1 MLKLASMAR
10 IRRLKIT
17 LKARAYRAF
26 VSFTE
31 NPKRYGW
38 LFAML
43 LCTPMVLL
51 VYDGYRLQRELAI
64 TSDQMLQERL
74 PAIERFNDT
83 KAALTRYQLMLQT
96 WFSNASINNQK
107 RLEHARNT
115 ANTLFEQINE
125 QELTQLWQQTL
136 TLEYQLQAET
146 QLTDQ
151 QVSEQ
156 QATFKLQKISF
167 LVGQLHNITAT
178 EQAKVIKAVE
188 AQEQQTL
195 ALLQGAKSRSLI
207 LDSAML
213 VLLLLAF
220 ALLYRYLKASN
231 YYRHKAFHDRVTG
244 LPNQSK
250 MLLDLHQKRR
260 QNTILVALELNNLE
274 IYVAG
279 QGYDIIEQIHR
290 AFSHH
295 LLNILDELNL
305 NFIKVYRSGKGIYLL
320 SGPVENKAEV
330 DAQIK
335 RIREALHQPI
345 HTTIGEYHPR
355 WNRGAT
361 MVSPTTPPE
370 QALDQL
376 YSALAEA
383 GYKGQDS
390 LQFFSNELRDKRKR
404 RWAIQQALGQA
415 IRDNQLS
422 VHYQPQFELHSGK
435 MVGAEALLRWH
446 HPDIGQVSPAE
457 FIPIAEQS
465 GLIIDVGRWV
475 LRTAVH
481 QAAFWYHHGFPT
493 QIAINISPRQFE
505 HPDFIS
511 ELEQLLKE
519 AELPA
524 SFIELE
530 ITEGVL
536 MKDAQGC
543 LTALH
548 ELKRIGVSLAI
559 DDFGKGYSSLSYL
572 HRFPIDKLKIDRSFI
587 CDVHESD
594 MDQVIARII
603 IELGRQLDLQVIA
616 EGVELEQQA
625 QWLSENGCH
634 LAQGY
639 LMGKPMGSGD
649 LHSLL
654 LNQKPHIYQ

>member
-1 MLKLASMAR
+1 M
-10 IRRLKIT
+10 I
-17 LKARAYRAF
+17 
-26 VSFTE
+26 
-31 NPKRYGW
+31 
-38 LFAML
+38 
-43 LCTPMVLL
+43 LL
-51 VYDGYRLQRELAI
+51 VFDGYRLQRELAI

-74 PAIERFNDT
+74 PAIERYNET

-96 WFSNASINNQK
+96 WFSNTSASNLK
-107 RLEHARNT
+107 RLEHSRDT
-115 ANTLFEQINE
+115 ANTLFEQLNE
-125 QELTQLWQQTL
+125 SELLQLWQQTL
-136 TLEYQLQAET
+136 LLEYQLQTEVV
-146 QLTDQ
+146 LGDQ
-151 QVSEQ
+151 DS
-156 QATFKLQKISF
+156 TTKLQKISF
-167 LVGQLHNITAT
+167 LVGQLHNIAANQ
-178 EQAKVIKAVE
+178 QAKIIKAVE

-195 ALLQGAKSRSLI
+195 ALLQGAKSRSLM

-250 MLLDLHQKRR
+250 MLLDLHQRR
-260 QNTILVALELNNLE
+260 TKNTILVALELNNLE
-274 IYVAG
+274 VYVAG

-290 AFSHH
+290 AFSQH
-295 LLNILDELNL
+295 LVNVLDQLNL

-320 SGPVENKAEV
+320 SGPVHNPDEV
-330 DAQIK
+330 DEQIR
-335 RIREALHQPI
+335 RIREALHNPI
-345 HTTIGEYHPR
+345 HTNIGEYHPR

-361 MVSPTTPPE
+361 MVSPATTPE

-422 VHYQPQFELHSGK
+422 IHYQPQFELQTGK

-446 HPDIGQVSPAE
+446 QPDIGQVSPAE

-475 LRTAVH
+475 LKTAVH

-511 ELEQLLKE
+511 ELERLLTE

-543 LTALH
+543 LAALH

-559 DDFGKGYSSLSYL
+559 DDFGQGYSSLSYL

-587 CDVHESD
+587 NDVHQSE
-594 MDQVIARII
+594 MDQVLARII
-603 IELGRQLDLQVIA
+603 IELGRQLELQIIA

-625 QWLSENGCH
+625 QWLTDNGCH

-639 LMGKPMGSGD
+639 LMGKPMNSGD
-649 LHSLL
+649 LHGLL
-654 LNQKPHIYQ
+654 LNQKPQLVGQEPD